1 MFMLQQRIY
10 CCMTRLKCLD
20 SDMLIVRALHWSL
33 SSVCRTQ
40 APSSRSQAKDAQ
52 RSSLV
57 SAVMPDADA
66 LAALATAYA
75 RRAQLPQALQCY
87 AQIKQ
92 RFRSALRPACNG
104 IGQLSSSRED
114 VDRADLWSAAA
125 DMCPAVSNT
134 SPAAPDK

>member
-1 MFMLQQRIY
+1 MP
-10 CCMTRLKCLD
+10 C
-20 SDMLIVRALHWSL
+20 
-33 SSVCRTQ
+33 TQ
-40 APSSRSQAKDAQ
+40 ARSSKSQAKDAQ

-92 RFRSALRPACNG
+92 RFRS
-104 IGQLSSSRED
+104 
-114 VDRADLWSAAA
+114 
-125 DMCPAVSNT
+125 VSVM
-134 SPAAPDK
+134 SCLMAFVS